1 MASRIG
7 LIMSQIRGQMSQIYR
22 QDPDDGGTL
31 TDVTAGLMGARTA
44 YEGIKAYQNVRGDF
58 EKQFQTGRFADGE
71 GFIERGIQKVG
82 EKMFGPYS
90 AEGGALYYSEL
101 AKTDPS
107 VKDVMSFY
115 DSDTGQQREIDLTKP
130 LFEKAPEK
138 PITED
143 QIKLPSGAALTGD
156 RTGDNIH
163 TNYGTGT
170 VKEGSAEHRA
180 LLKKREG
187 IDSELLPDMGLI
199 SEDAKPI
206 AQFSDGKLVYSQEE
220 LDEYQQLLYQKG
232 FREVGQNQPLLDE
245 LKEKFYQGTQK
256 TTINS
261 KGQTLM
267 SQYYNPNLL
276 EKY

>member
-1 MASRIG
+1 MASRAG
-7 LIMSQIRGQMSQIYR
+7 LIMSQIRGQIAQIYR
-22 QDPDDGGTL
+22 ENPDDGGTL

-58 EKQFQTGRFADGE
+58 EKQFQTGKFADGNS
-71 GFIERGIQKVG
+71 FIERGAQRLG
-82 EKMFGPYS
+82 ERMFGPYS

-101 AKTDPS
+101 AKKDPS

-115 DSDTGQQREIDLTKP
+115 DPDTGQKKEIDLTKP
-130 LFEKAPEK
+130 LFEKAPER
-138 PITED
+138 PMTEE
-143 QIKLPSGAALTGD
+143 QIKLPAGAGLTGG
-156 RTGDNIH
+156 RSGDNIH

-180 LLKKREG
+180 LLKKKEG
-187 IDSELLPDMGLI
+187 IDSELLPDMELI
-199 SEDAKPI
+199 GENAKPI

-220 LDEYQQLLYQKG
+220 MDEYTKG
-232 FREVGQNQPLLDE
+232 FTQLGVNQPLLNE
-245 LKEKFYQGTQK
+245 LKNKFYQGTQK

-261 KGQTLM
+261 TGQTVM

-276 EKY
+276 DKY